1 MDWSLAVSIGNDE
14 EVLKSTLLRSPAL
27 QKARQVLCQRNFAS
41 VALAYNA
48 AIRECPKDVLVFTH
62 PDVYLPA
69 GWPASLERSLDWL
82 NRNDPQ
88 WGVAGL
94 VGCTKDGAIRG
105 FAFSTGQG
113 AFIGRPLAAPCEVRT
128 LDEFVFMLRPET
140 GLNFDEAIPGPQ
152 CQLCT
157 TDLCL
162 QAAQA
167 NMRSYA
173 MSCFALHNSNRWDF
187 LPLRFWGPYLYMRK
201 KWRRAL
207 PVQVPYTHITPGC
220 LPMVKNTLRG
230 FLQGGG
236 RSHRVVTRVADP
248 ASFYEQLQ
256 RDVLSVMS

>member
-94 VGCTKDGAIRG
+94 VAQA
-105 FAFSTGQG
+105 AFMAGWLIS
-113 AFIGRPLAAPCEVRT
+113 
-128 LDEFVFMLRPET
+128 ET
-140 GLNFDEAIPGPQ
+140 GRAPG
-152 CQLCT
+152 T
-157 TDLCL
+157 
-162 QAAQA
+162 A
-167 NMRSYA
+167 R
-173 MSCFALHNSNRWDF
+173 
-187 LPLRFWGPYLYMRK
+187 
-201 KWRRAL
+201 
-207 PVQVPYTHITPGC
+207 
-220 LPMVKNTLRG
+220 
-230 FLQGGG
+230 
-236 RSHRVVTRVADP
+236 
-248 ASFYEQLQ
+248 
-256 RDVLSVMS
+256 